1 MCAEQPGPRQE
12 AIGTEA
18 GGLLGPC
25 ACLHAWTEPI
35 FLAFTLTTPPPLV
48 PTPSLGPE
56 HQGSKA
62 SSSVTASVCPNGP
75 GSFLSPDYISQL
87 RNVQGSS
94 CPPSKASLHFPLG
107 FYPRCCWKGLSS
119 LVSSFGWFLPGA
131 GLSWGESVIISILRM
146 RKQRLSR
153 GYIICP
159 ESHSGYEAKPRA
171 CGHIHL
177 KLPLTP
183 PLSTAPD
190 KCPSPPA
197 MNPQ

>member
-1 MCAEQPGPRQE
+1 MPSS
-12 AIGTEA
+12 
-18 GGLLGPC
+18 LGPDRKPLALKLG
-25 ACLHAWTEPI
+25 ACSDPVPVYMHGQ
-35 FLAFTLTTPPPLV
+35 FLAFTLTTPPPCV

-62 SSSVTASVCPNGP
+62 SSPVTASVCPNGP

-107 FYPRCCWKGLSS
+107 FYPHCCFSKTQSWKGLSIH
-119 LVSSFGWFLPGA
+119 VSSFGWFLPGA
-131 GLSWGESVIISILRM
+131 GLSWGESVIISILHM

-159 ESHSGYEAKPRA
+159 ESQWVGGEAPSLWPYPPETSPHSSSQ
-171 CGHIHL
+171 H
-177 KLPLTP
+177 
-183 PLSTAPD
+183 
-190 KCPSPPA
+190 CP
-197 MNPQ
+197 